1 MDRNHPIVGF
11 IENPLIWSDVEG
23 WLRLLG
29 GRLICSRG
37 FPQVQKLPGREGG
50 AIDAIDFEYWEDDGT
65 SEYQR
70 VSSRLESAGGFVERD
85 EERVP
90 E

>member
-29 GRLICSRG
+29 GHLICSRG
-37 FPQVQKLPGREGG
+37 FPQVQKLRGGKGGRSTQS
-50 AIDAIDFEYWEDDGT
+50 T
-65 SEYQR
+65 SSTGR
-70 VSSRLESAGGFVERD
+70 MMARPNTSA
-85 EERVP
+85 
-90 E
+90 